1 MDGEDLWGAK
11 ILPSAI
17 LCWFFSPCP
26 RPPLTD
32 SLATAALVGLEM
44 LRLQR
49 GGGMENVGN
58 SSVSLIS
65 QISIECQPHCSPSP
79 KQDDG
84 LHVERSF
91 ASYPCSIHLLFAVY
105 FYAVYLH
112 EPKANTSPSSSSQ
125 SGRFIGK
132 SNQVL
137 RGKSFPNVSA
147 KQRARL
153 NWLDY
158 KKGRESHLLF
168 PPCSS
173 WTALSSPR
181 STPPSLKPKRASMT
195 QDSHVIPRHPPP
207 PRLPPATESQ
217 IISNTLNLARQRDHE
232 QGFQ

>member
-1 MDGEDLWGAK
+1 
-11 ILPSAI
+11 
-17 LCWFFSPCP
+17 
-26 RPPLTD
+26 
-32 SLATAALVGLEM
+32 
-44 LRLQR
+44 
-49 GGGMENVGN
+49 MENVGN

-91 ASYPCSIHLLFAVY
+91 ASYPCSIHLLFAMY

-132 SNQVL
+132 SNQVS

-207 PRLPPATESQ
+207 APPPPSNRVTNHLKHSKFSPAARPRAGISVTSLLEIKGSSREAECGTLRSGDSASLILPHNEATLS
-217 IISNTLNLARQRDHE
+217 
-232 QGFQ
+232 